1 MSTYRNELPQLTA
14 GLFLADGGL
23 ETTLVFDDGI
33 DLPDFAAFP
42 LLETEEGRAALV
54 RYYDAYLS
62 VADRDG
68 VGIALDTPTWRAS
81 TDWAAKLGYTT
92 DRMVELHR
100 AAVGMLLERRAAWE
114 RPGVPVVITGV
125 IGPRGDGY
133 QPGELMAP
141 AEAESYHRFQ
151 ADVFADTAADLITAV
166 TMNYEAE
173 AVGIARA
180 AEAAGMPV
188 AVSFTVET
196 DGVLPTGQPL
206 GEAIERGGRGDRRVP
221 RLLHG
226 QLRPPD
232 PLRRRPRSRGAVER
246 THRRHPGQLVPDEP
260 RRARR
265 GRGAGP
271 GRSRRARRPLPGA
284 AGRPPVHPAGR
295 WLLRHDPRARRC
307 HQLDVQPDRLGRL
320 TAVDPAG
327 SPRRGQ
333 RC

>member
-42 LLETEEGRAALV
+42 LLESEEGRAALV

-206 GEAIERGGRGDRRVP
+206 GEAI
-221 RLLHG
+221 
-226 QLRPPD
+226 
-232 PLRRRPRSRGAVER
+232 S
-246 THRRHPGQLVPDEP
+246 
-260 RRARR
+260 
-265 GRGAGP
+265 
-271 GRSRRARRPLPGA
+271 
-284 AGRPPVHPAGR
+284 
-295 WLLRHDPRARRC
+295 
-307 HQLDVQPDRLGRL
+307 
-320 TAVDPAG
+320 AVDQATGGYPAYYMVNCAHPTHFADILDPEAPWSARIG
-327 SPRRGQ
+327 GIRANSSRMSHAELDEAEELDPGDPAELGALYRDLRAAHPSIRLVGGCCGTTHEHVGVISSMCSPTASVA
-333 RC
+333 

>member
-42 LLETEEGRAALV
+42 LLESEEGRAALV

-206 GEAIERGGRGDRRVP
+206 GEAI
-221 RLLHG
+221 
-226 QLRPPD
+226 
-232 PLRRRPRSRGAVER
+232 S
-246 THRRHPGQLVPDEP
+246 
-260 RRARR
+260 
-265 GRGAGP
+265 
-271 GRSRRARRPLPGA
+271 
-284 AGRPPVHPAGR
+284 
-295 WLLRHDPRARRC
+295 
-307 HQLDVQPDRLGRL
+307 
-320 TAVDPAG
+320 AVDQATGGYPAYYMVNCAHPTHFVDVLDPEAPWSARIG
-327 SPRRGQ
+327 GIRANSSRMSHAELDEAEELDPGDPAELGALYRDLRTAHPSIRLVGG
-333 RC
+333 CCGTTHEHVGVISSMCNPTASVA

>member
-81 TDWAAKLGYTT
+81 TDWAARLGYTT

-100 AAVGMLLERRAAWE
+100 AAVGLLLERRAAWE

-196 DGVLPTGQPL
+196 DGALPTGQPL
-206 GEAIERGGRGDRRVP
+206 GAAI
-221 RLLHG
+221 
-226 QLRPPD
+226 
-232 PLRRRPRSRGAVER
+232 S
-246 THRRHPGQLVPDEP
+246 
-260 RRARR
+260 
-265 GRGAGP
+265 
-271 GRSRRARRPLPGA
+271 
-284 AGRPPVHPAGR
+284 
-295 WLLRHDPRARRC
+295 
-307 HQLDVQPDRLGRL
+307 
-320 TAVDPAG
+320 AVDEATGGYPAYYMVNCAHPTHFDDVLDREAPWSARIG
-327 SPRRGQ
+327 GIRANASRMSHAELDEAEELDPGDPAELGALYRELRTAHPSIRLVGGCCGTTHEHVGVISSMCSPTASIA
-333 RC
+333 

>member
-206 GEAIERGGRGDRRVP
+206 GEAV
-221 RLLHG
+221 
-226 QLRPPD
+226 
-232 PLRRRPRSRGAVER
+232 S
-246 THRRHPGQLVPDEP
+246 
-260 RRARR
+260 
-265 GRGAGP
+265 
-271 GRSRRARRPLPGA
+271 
-284 AGRPPVHPAGR
+284 
-295 WLLRHDPRARRC
+295 
-307 HQLDVQPDRLGRL
+307 
-320 TAVDPAG
+320 AVDQATGGYPAYYMVNCAHPTHFADVLDPEAPWSARIG
-327 SPRRGQ
+327 GIRANSSRMSHAELDEAEELDPGDPAELGALYRDVRAAHPSIRLVGG
-333 RC
+333 CCGTTHEHVGVISSMCNPTASVA

>member
-42 LLETEEGRAALV
+42 LLESEEGRAALV

-196 DGVLPTGQPL
+196 DGALPTGQPL
-206 GEAIERGGRGDRRVP
+206 GEAI
-221 RLLHG
+221 
-226 QLRPPD
+226 
-232 PLRRRPRSRGAVER
+232 S
-246 THRRHPGQLVPDEP
+246 
-260 RRARR
+260 
-265 GRGAGP
+265 
-271 GRSRRARRPLPGA
+271 
-284 AGRPPVHPAGR
+284 
-295 WLLRHDPRARRC
+295 
-307 HQLDVQPDRLGRL
+307 
-320 TAVDPAG
+320 AVDEATGGYPAYYMVNCAHPTHFADVLDPEAPWSARIG
-327 SPRRGQ
+327 GIRANSSRMSHAELDEAEELDPGDPAELGALYRDLRAAHPSIRLVGGCCGTTHEHVGVISSMCSPTASVA
-333 RC
+333 

>member
-14 GLFLADGGL
+14 DLFLADGGL

-81 TDWAAKLGYTT
+81 TDWAAQLGYTT

-100 AAVGMLLERRAAWE
+100 AAVGMLLERRAVWE

-151 ADVFADTAADLITAV
+151 ADVFADTAADLIAAV

-196 DGVLPTGQPL
+196 DGALPTGQPL
-206 GEAIERGGRGDRRVP
+206 GEAI
-221 RLLHG
+221 
-226 QLRPPD
+226 
-232 PLRRRPRSRGAVER
+232 GAVDEATGGYPAYYMVNCAHP
-246 THRRHPGQLVPDEP
+246 THFADVLDSEAPWSARIGGIRANSSRMSHAELDEAEVLDPG
-260 RRARR
+260 
-265 GRGAGP
+265 
-271 GRSRRARRPLPGA
+271 
-284 AGRPPVHPAGR
+284 
-295 WLLRHDPRARRC
+295 
-307 HQLDVQPDRLGRL
+307 
-320 TAVDPAG
+320 DPAELG
-327 SPRRGQ
+327 ALYRELRAAHASIRLVGGCCGTTHEHIGVISSMCSPSASVA
-333 RC
+333 

>member
-54 RYYDAYLS
+54 RYYDTYLS

-81 TDWAAKLGYTT
+81 TDWAAKLGYTS
-92 DRMVELHR
+92 DRMVEPHR
-100 AAVGMLLERRAAWE
+100 VAVGMLLERRAAWE

-206 GEAIERGGRGDRRVP
+206 GEAIR
-221 RLLHG
+221 
-226 QLRPPD
+226 
-232 PLRRRPRSRGAVER
+232 
-246 THRRHPGQLVPDEP
+246 
-260 RRARR
+260 
-265 GRGAGP
+265 
-271 GRSRRARRPLPGA
+271 
-284 AGRPPVHPAGR
+284 
-295 WLLRHDPRARRC
+295 
-307 HQLDVQPDRLGRL
+307 
-320 TAVDPAG
+320 AVDEATGGYPAYYMVNCAHPTHFADVLDPEAPWSARIG
-327 SPRRGQ
+327 GIRANSSRMSHAELDEAEELDPGDPAELGALYRELRAAHASIRLVGGCCGTTHEHIGVISSMCSPTASVA
-333 RC
+333 

>member
-42 LLETEEGRAALV
+42 LLESEEGRAALV

-206 GEAIERGGRGDRRVP
+206 GEAIN
-221 RLLHG
+221 
-226 QLRPPD
+226 
-232 PLRRRPRSRGAVER
+232 
-246 THRRHPGQLVPDEP
+246 
-260 RRARR
+260 
-265 GRGAGP
+265 
-271 GRSRRARRPLPGA
+271 
-284 AGRPPVHPAGR
+284 
-295 WLLRHDPRARRC
+295 
-307 HQLDVQPDRLGRL
+307 
-320 TAVDPAG
+320 AVDQATGIPAA
-327 SPRRGQ
+327 SAARAMPTASAS
-333 RC
+333 